1 MKLTELLGEGKEILR
16 RAGIDEWELD
26 AWYLLEYAGS
36 YAKDERFLHPGR
48 EVEPEHERH
57 YRELLGERSRH
68 VPLQH
73 LTGVQ
78 DFMGFSFYVNED
90 VLIPRQDTE
99 TLVEEVLKAVTP
111 GMEVLD
117 LCTGSGCIAVSLAKF
132 VPGAKVQG
140 VDISPEALKV
150 SEENARRNGVKVHF
164 FLSDMFGQV
173 EGKFDVIVSNPP
185 YIPTGEIQGL
195 MPEVKDFEPH
205 LALDG
210 KEDGLWFYWILAG
223 EGKKYLK
230 PKGTLMVEIGCD
242 QGKDVSRIFKD
253 NGYCDIKVIK
263 DLAGLDRVV
272 TGKDERHV

>member
-1 MKLTELLGEGKEILR
+1 MTYQEALR
-16 RAGIDEWELD
+16 YGQIRLIAAGVLEVESD
-26 AWYLLEYAGS
+26 AWLLMSAVCRIDRNFYYVYGNEEMKEEQEKEYMALLEKRA
-36 YAKDERFLHPGR
+36 ERI
-48 EVEPEHERH
+48 
-57 YRELLGERSRH
+57 
-68 VPLQH
+68 PLQYI
-73 LTGVQ
+73 TGEQ
-78 DFMGFSFYVNED
+78 DFMGLTFKVNSG

-99 TLVEEVLKAVTP
+99 TLVEEALKAVTP

-132 VPGAKVQG
+132 VPGARVQG
-140 VDISPEALKV
+140 VDISPEAVKV
-150 SEENARRNGVKVHF
+150 SEENARRNGVNVHF

-210 KEDGLWFYWILAG
+210 KEDGLWFYRILAG

-230 PKGTLMVEIGCD
+230 PGGTLMVEIGCD

-253 NGYCDIKVIK
+253 NGYCDIKVRK

>member
-1 MKLTELLGEGKEILR
+1 MTYQEALR
-16 RAGIDEWELD
+16 YGQIRLIAAGVLEVESD
-26 AWYLLEYAGS
+26 AWLLMSAVCRIDRNFYYVYGNEEITKEQEKEYMALLEKRA
-36 YAKDERFLHPGR
+36 ERI
-48 EVEPEHERH
+48 
-57 YRELLGERSRH
+57 
-68 VPLQH
+68 PLQYI
-73 LTGVQ
+73 TGEQ
-78 DFMGFSFYVNED
+78 DFMGLNFKVNPG

-150 SEENARRNGVKVHF
+150 SEENARRNGVNVHF

-210 KEDGLWFYWILAG
+210 KEDGLWFYRILAG

>member
-1 MKLTELLGEGKEILR
+1 MTYQEALR
-16 RAGIDEWELD
+16 YGQIRLIAAGVLEVESD
-26 AWYLLEYAGS
+26 AWLLMSAVCRIDRNFYYVYGNEEMKEEQEKEYMALLEKRA
-36 YAKDERFLHPGR
+36 ERI
-48 EVEPEHERH
+48 
-57 YRELLGERSRH
+57 
-68 VPLQH
+68 PLQYI
-73 LTGVQ
+73 TGEQ
-78 DFMGFSFYVNED
+78 DFMGLTFKVNSG

-99 TLVEEVLKAVTP
+99 TLVEEALKAVTP

-132 VPGAKVQG
+132 VPGARVQG

-150 SEENARRNGVKVHF
+150 SEENARRNGVNVHF

-195 MPEVKDFEPH
+195 MPEVKDFEPR

-210 KEDGLWFYWILAG
+210 KEDGLWFYRILAG

-230 PKGTLMVEIGCD
+230 PGGTLMVEIGCD

-253 NGYCDIKVIK
+253 NGYCDIKVRK

>member
-99 TLVEEVLKAVTP
+99 ILVEEA
-111 GMEVLD
+111 
-117 LCTGSGCIAVSLAKF
+117 IR
-132 VPGAKVQG
+132 
-140 VDISPEALKV
+140 
-150 SEENARRNGVKVHF
+150 SEEHTSE
-164 FLSDMFGQV
+164 LQS
-173 EGKFDVIVSNPP
+173 
-185 YIPTGEIQGL
+185 
-195 MPEVKDFEPH
+195 H
-205 LALDG
+205 
-210 KEDGLWFYWILAG
+210 
-223 EGKKYLK
+223 
-230 PKGTLMVEIGCD
+230 
-242 QGKDVSRIFKD
+242 
-253 NGYCDIKVIK
+253 
-263 DLAGLDRVV
+263 
-272 TGKDERHV
+272 

>member
-1 MKLTELLGEGKEILR
+1 MTYQEALRYGQLRLTA
-16 RAGIDEWELD
+16 AGNFEVESD
-26 AWYLLEYAGS
+26 AWLLMSAACRIDRNFYYVYGNEDMQEEQEKKYM
-36 YAKDERFLHPGR
+36 EFLKKRASHI
-48 EVEPEHERH
+48 
-57 YRELLGERSRH
+57 
-68 VPLQH
+68 PLQYI
-73 LTGVQ
+73 TGEQ
-78 DFMGFSFYVNED
+78 EFMGLTFQVNPG

-99 TLVEEVLKAVTP
+99 VLVEEALKVITS

-117 LCTGSGCIAVSLAKF
+117 LCTGSGCIAVSIGKLRPD
-132 VPGAKVQG
+132 VKVQG
-140 VDISPEALKV
+140 ADISPEALKV
-150 SEENARRNGVKVHF
+150 SEENARKNGVNLHF
-164 FLSDMFGQV
+164 FLSDMFEKVRGT
-173 EGKFDVIVSNPP
+173 FDVIVSNPP
-185 YIPTGEIQGL
+185 YIPTEVIQGL

-210 KEDGLWFYWILAG
+210 REDGLWFYRILAK

-230 PKGTLMVEIGCD
+230 PGGFLMVEIGCD

>member
-1 MKLTELLGEGKEILR
+1 MTYQEALR
-16 RAGIDEWELD
+16 YGQIRLIAAGVLEVESD
-26 AWYLLEYAGS
+26 AWLLMSAVCRIDRNFYYVYGNEEMIKEQEKEYMALLEKRA
-36 YAKDERFLHPGR
+36 ERI
-48 EVEPEHERH
+48 
-57 YRELLGERSRH
+57 
-68 VPLQH
+68 PLQYI
-73 LTGVQ
+73 TGEQ
-78 DFMGFSFYVNED
+78 DFMGLTFKVNPG

-150 SEENARRNGVKVHF
+150 SEENARRNGVNVHF

-173 EGKFDVIVSNPP
+173 EGKFDMIVSNPP

-210 KEDGLWFYWILAG
+210 KEDGLWFYRILAG

>member
-1 MKLTELLGEGKEILR
+1 MTYQEALR
-16 RAGIDEWELD
+16 YGQIRLIAAGVLEVESD
-26 AWYLLEYAGS
+26 AWLLMSAVCRIDRNFYYVYGNEEMIKEQEKEYMALLEKRA
-36 YAKDERFLHPGR
+36 ERI
-48 EVEPEHERH
+48 
-57 YRELLGERSRH
+57 
-68 VPLQH
+68 PLQYI
-73 LTGVQ
+73 TGEQ
-78 DFMGFSFYVNED
+78 DFMGLNFKVNPG

-150 SEENARRNGVKVHF
+150 SEENARRNGVNVHF

-210 KEDGLWFYWILAG
+210 KEDGLWFYRILAG

-230 PKGTLMVEIGCD
+230 PKGTLMVEIRCD

>member
-1 MKLTELLGEGKEILR
+1 MTYQEALR
-16 RAGIDEWELD
+16 YGQIRLIAAGVLEVESD
-26 AWYLLEYAGS
+26 AWLLMSAVCRIDRNFYYVYGNEEMIKEQEKEYMALLEKRA
-36 YAKDERFLHPGR
+36 ERI
-48 EVEPEHERH
+48 
-57 YRELLGERSRH
+57 
-68 VPLQH
+68 PLQYF
-73 LTGVQ
+73 TGEQ
-78 DFMGFSFYVNED
+78 DFMGLNFKVNPG

-150 SEENARRNGVKVHF
+150 SEENARRNGVNVHF

-210 KEDGLWFYWILAG
+210 KEDGLWFYRILAG

>member
-1 MKLTELLGEGKEILR
+1 MTYQEALR
-16 RAGIDEWELD
+16 YGQIRLRAAGVLEVESD
-26 AWYLLEYAGS
+26 AWLLMSAVCRIDRNFYYVYGNEEMIKEQEKEYMALLEKRA
-36 YAKDERFLHPGR
+36 ERI
-48 EVEPEHERH
+48 
-57 YRELLGERSRH
+57 
-68 VPLQH
+68 PLQYI
-73 LTGVQ
+73 TGEQ
-78 DFMGFSFYVNED
+78 DFMGLTFKVNPG

-99 TLVEEVLKAVTP
+99 TLVEEALKAVTP

-150 SEENARRNGVKVHF
+150 SEENARRNGVNVHF

-173 EGKFDVIVSNPP
+173 EGKFDMIVSNPP

-210 KEDGLWFYWILAG
+210 KEDGLWFYRILAG

-230 PKGTLMVEIGCD
+230 PRGMLMVEIGCD

-253 NGYCDIKVIK
+253 NGYCDIKVRK

>member
-1 MKLTELLGEGKEILR
+1 MTYQEALR
-16 RAGIDEWELD
+16 YGQIRLIAAGVLEVESD
-26 AWYLLEYAGS
+26 AWLLMSAVCRIDRNFYYVYGNEEMIKEQEKEYMAPLEKRAEPVS
-36 YAKDERFLHPGR
+36 YT
-48 EVEPEHERH
+48 
-57 YRELLGERSRH
+57 
-68 VPLQH
+68 H
-73 LTGVQ
+73 LTGEQ
-78 DFMGFSFYVNED
+78 DFMGLNFKVNPG

-150 SEENARRNGVKVHF
+150 SEENARRNGVNVHF

-210 KEDGLWFYWILAG
+210 KEDGLWFYRILAG

>member
-1 MKLTELLGEGKEILR
+1 MTYQEALR
-16 RAGIDEWELD
+16 YGQIRLIAAGVLEVESD
-26 AWYLLEYAGS
+26 AWLLMSAVCRIDRNFYYVYGNEEMIKEQEKEYMALLEKRA
-36 YAKDERFLHPGR
+36 ERI
-48 EVEPEHERH
+48 
-57 YRELLGERSRH
+57 
-68 VPLQH
+68 PLQYI
-73 LTGVQ
+73 TGEQ
-78 DFMGFSFYVNED
+78 DFMGLNFKVNPG

-150 SEENARRNGVKVHF
+150 SEENARRNGVNVHF

-210 KEDGLWFYWILAG
+210 KEDGLWFYRILAG
-223 EGKKYLK
+223 QGKKYLK

>member
-1 MKLTELLGEGKEILR
+1 MTYQEALR
-16 RAGIDEWELD
+16 YGQIRLIAAGVLEVESD
-26 AWYLLEYAGS
+26 AWLLMSAVCRIDRNFYYVYGNEEMIKEQEKEYMALLEKRA
-36 YAKDERFLHPGR
+36 ERI
-48 EVEPEHERH
+48 
-57 YRELLGERSRH
+57 
-68 VPLQH
+68 PLQYI
-73 LTGVQ
+73 TGEQ
-78 DFMGFSFYVNED
+78 DFMGLTFKVNPG

-111 GMEVLD
+111 SMEVLD

-150 SEENARRNGVKVHF
+150 SEENARRNGVNVHF

-173 EGKFDVIVSNPP
+173 EGKFDMIVSNPP

-210 KEDGLWFYWILAG
+210 KEDGLWFYRILAG

>member
-1 MKLTELLGEGKEILR
+1 MTYQEALR
-16 RAGIDEWELD
+16 YGQIRLIAAGVLEVESD
-26 AWYLLEYAGS
+26 AWLLMSAVCRIDRNFYYVYGNEEMIKEQEKEYMALLEKRA
-36 YAKDERFLHPGR
+36 ERI
-48 EVEPEHERH
+48 
-57 YRELLGERSRH
+57 
-68 VPLQH
+68 PLQYI
-73 LTGVQ
+73 TGEQ
-78 DFMGFSFYVNED
+78 DFMGLNFKVNPG

-150 SEENARRNGVKVHF
+150 SEENARRNGVNVHF

-210 KEDGLWFYWILAG
+210 KEDGLWFYRILAG

>member
-1 MKLTELLGEGKEILR
+1 MTYQEALR
-16 RAGIDEWELD
+16 YGQIRLIAAGVLEVESD
-26 AWYLLEYAGS
+26 AWLLMSAVCRIDRNFYYVYGNEEMIKEQEKEYMALLEKRA
-36 YAKDERFLHPGR
+36 ERI
-48 EVEPEHERH
+48 
-57 YRELLGERSRH
+57 
-68 VPLQH
+68 PLQYI
-73 LTGVQ
+73 TGEQ
-78 DFMGFSFYVNED
+78 DFMGLNFKVNPG

-150 SEENARRNGVKVHF
+150 SEENARRNGVNVHF

-210 KEDGLWFYWILAG
+210 KEDGLWFYRILAG

-242 QGKDVSRIFKD
+242 QGKDVSRIFKN

>member
-1 MKLTELLGEGKEILR
+1 MTYQEALRYGQIRLIAAGVLEVESDAWLLMSAVCRIDRNFYYVYGNEEMIKEQEKEYMALLER
-16 RAGIDEWELD
+16 RA
-26 AWYLLEYAGS
+26 
-36 YAKDERFLHPGR
+36 ERI
-48 EVEPEHERH
+48 
-57 YRELLGERSRH
+57 
-68 VPLQH
+68 PLQYI
-73 LTGVQ
+73 TGEQ
-78 DFMGFSFYVNED
+78 DFMGLNFKVNPG

-150 SEENARRNGVKVHF
+150 SEENARRNGVNVHF

-210 KEDGLWFYWILAG
+210 KEDGLWFYRILAG

>member
-1 MKLTELLGEGKEILR
+1 MTYQEALR
-16 RAGIDEWELD
+16 YGQIRLIAAGVLEVESD
-26 AWYLLEYAGS
+26 AWLLMSAVCRIDRNFYYVYGNEEMIKEQEKEYMALLEKRA
-36 YAKDERFLHPGR
+36 ERI
-48 EVEPEHERH
+48 
-57 YRELLGERSRH
+57 
-68 VPLQH
+68 PLQYI
-73 LTGVQ
+73 TGEQ
-78 DFMGFSFYVNED
+78 DFMGLTFKVNPS

-150 SEENARRNGVKVHF
+150 SEENARRNGVNVHF

-173 EGKFDVIVSNPP
+173 EGKFDMIVSNPP

-210 KEDGLWFYWILAG
+210 KEDGLWFYRILAG

>member
-1 MKLTELLGEGKEILR
+1 M
-16 RAGIDEWELD
+16 
-26 AWYLLEYAGS
+26 
-36 YAKDERFLHPGR
+36 
-48 EVEPEHERH
+48 
-57 YRELLGERSRH
+57 
-68 VPLQH
+68 
-73 LTGVQ
+73 
-78 DFMGFSFYVNED
+78 N
-90 VLIPRQDTE
+90 
-99 TLVEEVLKAVTP
+99 
-111 GMEVLD
+111 
-117 LCTGSGCIAVSLAKF
+117 
-132 VPGAKVQG
+132 
-140 VDISPEALKV
+140 
-150 SEENARRNGVKVHF
+150 VHF

-210 KEDGLWFYWILAG
+210 KEDGLWFYRILAG

>member
-1 MKLTELLGEGKEILR
+1 MTYQEALR
-16 RAGIDEWELD
+16 YGQIRLIAAGVLEVESD
-26 AWYLLEYAGS
+26 AWLLMSAVCRIDRNFYYVYGNEEMIKEQEKEYMALLEKRA
-36 YAKDERFLHPGR
+36 ERI
-48 EVEPEHERH
+48 
-57 YRELLGERSRH
+57 
-68 VPLQH
+68 PLQYI
-73 LTGVQ
+73 TGEQ
-78 DFMGFSFYVNED
+78 DFMGLNFKVNPG

-150 SEENARRNGVKVHF
+150 SEENARRNGVNVHF

-173 EGKFDVIVSNPP
+173 EGKFDMIVSNPP

-210 KEDGLWFYWILAG
+210 KEDGLWFYRILAG

>member
-1 MKLTELLGEGKEILR
+1 MTYQEALR
-16 RAGIDEWELD
+16 YGQIRLIAAGVLEVESD
-26 AWYLLEYAGS
+26 AWLLMSAVCRIDRNFYYVYGNEEMKEEQEKEYMALLEKRA
-36 YAKDERFLHPGR
+36 ERI
-48 EVEPEHERH
+48 
-57 YRELLGERSRH
+57 
-68 VPLQH
+68 PLQYII
-73 LTGVQ
+73 GEQ
-78 DFMGFSFYVNED
+78 DFMGLNFKVNPG

-223 EGKKYLK
+223 EGKKDLK
-230 PKGTLMVEIGCD
+230 PKGTLLVEIGCD

>member
-1 MKLTELLGEGKEILR
+1 MTYQEALR
-16 RAGIDEWELD
+16 YGQIRLIAAGVLEVESD
-26 AWYLLEYAGS
+26 AWLLMSAVCRIDRNFYYVYGNEEMIKEQEKEYMALLEKRA
-36 YAKDERFLHPGR
+36 ERI
-48 EVEPEHERH
+48 
-57 YRELLGERSRH
+57 
-68 VPLQH
+68 PLQYI
-73 LTGVQ
+73 TGEQ
-78 DFMGFSFYVNED
+78 DFMGLTFKVNPS

-150 SEENARRNGVKVHF
+150 SEENARRNGVNVHF

-210 KEDGLWFYWILAG
+210 KEDGLWFYRILAG

>member
-1 MKLTELLGEGKEILR
+1 MTYQEALR
-16 RAGIDEWELD
+16 YGQIRLIAAGVLEVESD
-26 AWYLLEYAGS
+26 AWLLMSAVCRIDRNFYYVYGNEEMKEEQEKEYMALLEKRA
-36 YAKDERFLHPGR
+36 ERI
-48 EVEPEHERH
+48 
-57 YRELLGERSRH
+57 
-68 VPLQH
+68 PLQYI
-73 LTGVQ
+73 TGEQ
-78 DFMGFSFYVNED
+78 DFMGLTFKVNPG

-99 TLVEEVLKAVTP
+99 TLVEEALKAVTP

-132 VPGAKVQG
+132 VPGARVQG
-140 VDISPEALKV
+140 VDISPEAVKV
-150 SEENARRNGVKVHF
+150 SEENARRNGVNVHF

-173 EGKFDVIVSNPP
+173 EGKFDMIVSNPP

-195 MPEVKDFEPH
+195 MPEVKDFEPR

-210 KEDGLWFYWILAG
+210 KEDGLWFYRILAG

-230 PKGTLMVEIGCD
+230 PGGMLMVEIGCD

-253 NGYCDIKVIK
+253 NGYCDIKVRK

>member
-1 MKLTELLGEGKEILR
+1 MTYQEALR
-16 RAGIDEWELD
+16 YGQIRLIAAGVLEVESD
-26 AWYLLEYAGS
+26 AWLLMSAVCRIDRNFYYVYGNEEMKEEQEKEYMALLEKRA
-36 YAKDERFLHPGR
+36 ERI
-48 EVEPEHERH
+48 
-57 YRELLGERSRH
+57 
-68 VPLQH
+68 PLQYI
-73 LTGVQ
+73 TGEQ
-78 DFMGFSFYVNED
+78 DFMGLTFKVNPG

-99 TLVEEVLKAVTP
+99 ILVEEALKAVTP

-150 SEENARRNGVKVHF
+150 SEENARRNGVNVHF

-195 MPEVKDFEPH
+195 MPEVKDFEPR

-210 KEDGLWFYWILAG
+210 KEDGLWFYRILAG

-230 PKGTLMVEIGCD
+230 PGGTLMVEIGCD

-253 NGYCDIKVIK
+253 NGYCDIKVRK

>member
-1 MKLTELLGEGKEILR
+1 MTYQEALR
-16 RAGIDEWELD
+16 YGQIRLIAAGVLEVESD
-26 AWYLLEYAGS
+26 AWLLMSAVCRIDRNFYYVYGNEEMIKEQEKEYMALLEKRA
-36 YAKDERFLHPGR
+36 ERI
-48 EVEPEHERH
+48 
-57 YRELLGERSRH
+57 
-68 VPLQH
+68 PLQYI
-73 LTGVQ
+73 TGEQ
-78 DFMGFSFYVNED
+78 DFMGLNFKVNPG

-140 VDISPEALKV
+140 VDISPEAFNV
-150 SEENARRNGVKVHF
+150 SEENARRNGVNVHF

-210 KEDGLWFYWILAG
+210 KEDGLWFYRILAG

>member
-1 MKLTELLGEGKEILR
+1 MTYQEALR
-16 RAGIDEWELD
+16 YGQIRLIAAGVLEVESD
-26 AWYLLEYAGS
+26 AWLLMSAVCRIDRNFYYVYGNEEMIKEQEKEYMALLEKRA
-36 YAKDERFLHPGR
+36 ERI
-48 EVEPEHERH
+48 
-57 YRELLGERSRH
+57 
-68 VPLQH
+68 PLQYI
-73 LTGVQ
+73 TGEQ
-78 DFMGFSFYVNED
+78 DFMGLTFKVNPG

-140 VDISPEALKV
+140 VDISTEALKV
-150 SEENARRNGVKVHF
+150 SEENARRNGVNVHF

-173 EGKFDVIVSNPP
+173 EGKFDMIVSNPP

-210 KEDGLWFYWILAG
+210 KEDGLWFYRILAG